1 MFNLSTRILVVDDM
15 KSMRK
20 MIINMIRDIGFTD
33 ISEATDG
40 QLAWEVISKAS
51 PPIELIISD
60 WNMPNCT
67 GLELLKMV
75 RGDAKTAKTSFLM
88 ITAEAEVRQVASAIK
103 SGVDEY
109 IVKPFAA
116 NSLIDKL
123 EKIHKKSLAVKTVP
137 VK

>member
-1 MFNLSTRILVVDDM
+1 
-15 KSMRK
+15 
-20 MIINMIRDIGFTD
+20 MIRDIGFTD